1 MPLVKTLLQTSLNA
15 GRQLLSRSLAGLV
28 EPGPAHGVMVWA
40 AAGFIDTLLR
50 CEMKSE
56 VFDGNETEI
65 QPRVQA

>member
-1 MPLVKTLLQTSLNA
+1 LPTPKPKWQEQKA
-15 GRQLLSRSLAGLV
+15 FPKESRHES
-28 EPGPAHGVMVWA
+28 WA

-56 VFDGNETEI
+56 VFDGNEKEI